1 MRIKLSDHFT
11 YGRLIRFCLSP
22 MIMMIFTSIYGVVDG
37 LFVSNYVGKIP
48 FASINLVMPFL
59 MMVGGIGFMLG
70 TGGSALTAMTLGE
83 GDQERA
89 NRYFSMIVL
98 FTVICG
104 ISATV
109 LGIVFLP
116 DIVRLLGAT
125 EVMME
130 DCLVYGRISMAFTT
144 PFMLQSVFH
153 TFLTTAEKPK
163 LGLMATVAAGV
174 TNMVLDALFV
184 VVFDWGVAGAAL
196 ATGIS
201 ESVGGFLPLVY
212 FLRPNDSL
220 LRLRRVRLEL
230 RPLVLSCTN
239 GASEL
244 MSSISSSL
252 VGVVYNYQLLR
263 FAGEDGVAVYG
274 ILMYVQFIFVA
285 IFIGYT
291 IGTAPVVG
299 YHYGAD
305 NREELKNVL
314 RKSVCLNGL
323 AGVVM
328 LVLGRTGAGLFARI
342 FVGYDAGLVDMTVH
356 AFHIFAFGFLLAGYN
371 IFVSSF
377 FTALNNGAVSAAV
390 SFLRTLVFQMLAII
404 VLPMLWEVD
413 GIWWSALAAEIAA
426 FVISTMFLL
435 GKRKRYGYL

>member
-1 MRIKLSDHFT
+1 M
-11 YGRLIRFCLSP
+11 
-22 MIMMIFTSIYGVVDG
+22 
-37 LFVSNYVGKIP
+37 
-48 FASINLVMPFL
+48 
-59 MMVGGIGFMLG
+59 
-70 TGGSALTAMTLGE
+70 
-83 GDQERA
+83 
-89 NRYFSMIVL
+89 
-98 FTVICG
+98 
-104 ISATV
+104 
-109 LGIVFLP
+109 
-116 DIVRLLGAT
+116 
-125 EVMME
+125 
-130 DCLVYGRISMAFTT
+130 
-144 PFMLQSVFH
+144 
-153 TFLTTAEKPK
+153 
-163 LGLMATVAAGV
+163 

-196 ATGIS
+196 ATGIGG
-201 ESVGGFLPLVY
+201 SVGGFLPLVY

-299 YHYGAD
+299 YHFRAD
-305 NREELKNVL
+305 DREELKNVL

-328 LVLGRTGAGLFARI
+328 LVLGGRTGRVCLPDL
-342 FVGYDAGLVDMTVH
+342 VGYDAGLVDMTVH
-356 AFHIFAFGFLLAGYN
+356 AFHIFAFGFLLAGYRC
-371 IFVSSF
+371 FVSSF
-377 FTALNNGAVSAAV
+377 YCAEQRRRVSGGILPADAGFPDAGGHRDAHALGGGWHLVV
-390 SFLRTLVFQMLAII
+390 RTGGG
-404 VLPMLWEVD
+404 D
-413 GIWWSALAAEIAA
+413 RGICHFHE
-426 FVISTMFLL
+426 MFCR

>member
-22 MIMMIFTSIYGVVDG
+22 MIMMVFTSIYGVVDG

-59 MMVGGIGFMLG
+59 MVVGGIGFMFG
-70 TGGSALTAMTLGE
+70 TGGSALTSMTLGE
-83 GDQERA
+83 GKQEEA
-89 NRYFSMIVL
+89 NRYFSMIVI
-98 FTVICG
+98 FTVIFG
-104 ISATV
+104 VAISA
-109 LGIVFLP
+109 LGFVFLP
-116 DIVRLLGAT
+116 NIVRLLGAT
-125 EVMME
+125 DAMMA
-130 DCLVYGRISMAFTT
+130 DCLVYGRVSLLFNT

-163 LGLMATVAAGV
+163 LGLVATVAAGV

-184 VVFDWGVAGAAL
+184 AVFGWGVAGAAI

-201 ESVGGFLPLVY
+201 ECVGGLLPLIY
-212 FLRPNDSL
+212 FLRPNNSL
-220 LRLRRVRLEL
+220 LRLRRVHLEL

-252 VGVVYNYQLLR
+252 VGAVYNMQLLR

-274 ILMYVQFIFVA
+274 VLMYVQFIFVA

-299 YHYGAD
+299 YHYGAGNKD
-305 NREELKNVL
+305 ELKNVL
-314 RKSVCLNGL
+314 RKSVCLNII
-323 AGVVM
+323 AGVAM
-328 LVLGRTGAGLFARI
+328 FVLARLGAETFARI
-342 FVGYDAGLVDMTVH
+342 FVSYDEGLVQMTTH
-356 AFHIFAFGFLLAGYN
+356 AFQIFAD
-371 IFVSSF
+371 SF
-377 FTALNNGAVSAAV
+377 A
-390 SFLRTLVFQMLAII
+390 
-404 VLPMLWEVD
+404 
-413 GIWWSALAAEIAA
+413 
-426 FVISTMFLL
+426 
-435 GKRKRYGYL
+435 

>member
-1 MRIKLSDHFT
+1 
-11 YGRLIRFCLSP
+11 
-22 MIMMIFTSIYGVVDG
+22 
-37 LFVSNYVGKIP
+37 
-48 FASINLVMPFL
+48 

-184 VVFDWGVAGAAL
+184 AVFDWGVAGAAL

-314 RKSVCLNGL
+314 QQKRLSQGLGRCGRWCWAEPVRSVCPDLC
-323 AGVVM
+323 GV
-328 LVLGRTGAGLFARI
+328 
-342 FVGYDAGLVDMTVH
+342 
-356 AFHIFAFGFLLAGYN
+356 
-371 IFVSSF
+371 
-377 FTALNNGAVSAAV
+377 
-390 SFLRTLVFQMLAII
+390 
-404 VLPMLWEVD
+404 
-413 GIWWSALAAEIAA
+413 
-426 FVISTMFLL
+426 
-435 GKRKRYGYL
+435 

>member
-116 DIVRLLGAT
+116 NIVRLLGAT

-184 VVFDWGVAGAAL
+184 AVFDWGVARVQAL

-212 FLRPNDSL
+212 FLQ
-220 LRLRRVRLEL
+220 
-230 RPLVLSCTN
+230 
-239 GASEL
+239 A
-244 MSSISSSL
+244 
-252 VGVVYNYQLLR
+252 Q
-263 FAGEDGVAVYG
+263 
-274 ILMYVQFIFVA
+274 
-285 IFIGYT
+285 
-291 IGTAPVVG
+291 
-299 YHYGAD
+299 
-305 NREELKNVL
+305 
-314 RKSVCLNGL
+314 
-323 AGVVM
+323 
-328 LVLGRTGAGLFARI
+328 
-342 FVGYDAGLVDMTVH
+342 
-356 AFHIFAFGFLLAGYN
+356 
-371 IFVSSF
+371 
-377 FTALNNGAVSAAV
+377 
-390 SFLRTLVFQMLAII
+390 
-404 VLPMLWEVD
+404 
-413 GIWWSALAAEIAA
+413 
-426 FVISTMFLL
+426 
-435 GKRKRYGYL
+435 

>member
-1 MRIKLSDHFT
+1 
-11 YGRLIRFCLSP
+11 
-22 MIMMIFTSIYGVVDG
+22 
-37 LFVSNYVGKIP
+37 
-48 FASINLVMPFL
+48 
-59 MMVGGIGFMLG
+59 
-70 TGGSALTAMTLGE
+70 
-83 GDQERA
+83 
-89 NRYFSMIVL
+89 
-98 FTVICG
+98 
-104 ISATV
+104 
-109 LGIVFLP
+109 
-116 DIVRLLGAT
+116 
-125 EVMME
+125 ME

-184 VVFDWGVAGAAL
+184 AVFDWGVAGAAL

-314 RKSVCLNGL
+314 RKSVCLNGWPCGH
-323 AGVVM
+323 A
-328 LVLGRTGAGLFARI
+328 GAGQNRCGSVCPDLCG
-342 FVGYDAGLVDMTVH
+342 V
-356 AFHIFAFGFLLAGYN
+356 
-371 IFVSSF
+371 
-377 FTALNNGAVSAAV
+377 
-390 SFLRTLVFQMLAII
+390 
-404 VLPMLWEVD
+404 
-413 GIWWSALAAEIAA
+413 
-426 FVISTMFLL
+426 
-435 GKRKRYGYL
+435 